1 MYSAEVRDLLLAL
14 VLHVPNAASV
24 RGLRR
29 VDRHD
34 LDHRLPALA
43 IMNGSPFAAASISL
57 ER

>member
-34 LDHRLPALA
+34 LDHWA